1 MKNGSASVG
10 KSLLRRAAPS
20 LTRQPRRAIPA
31 AANAGRVV
39 VNGGWYYDTEMT
51 SQKKRKSVM
60 RQVMIVTGG
69 SQGIGEAIARLAAA
83 RGYAVALTYQ
93 SNQAMAEAVVAG
105 IEAAGGQAV
114 AIHAEM
120 ADEASILA
128 LYRTVDDKFGPV
140 TAVVNNAGTP
150 GTMGRID
157 TVTTHTL
164 DHVLAVNVRAPFLM
178 IREAVARMAIDR
190 GGAGG
195 GIVNISS
202 RAAELGGAGEWIHYA
217 ASKGAL
223 DSLTIGAAKE
233 LAARGIRVNAVS
245 PGLIQTDL
253 HARAGL
259 PDRLTRMVGGVPM
272 GRVGSTEEVATA
284 VLWLLSPE
292 ASYITGVIVPIS
304 GGR

>member
-1 MKNGSASVG
+1 
-10 KSLLRRAAPS
+10 
-20 LTRQPRRAIPA
+20 
-31 AANAGRVV
+31 
-39 VNGGWYYDTEMT
+39 
-51 SQKKRKSVM
+51 M
-60 RQVMIVTGG
+60 RQVLIVTGG
-69 SQGIGEAIARLAAA
+69 SQGIGAAIARLAAA

-93 SNQAMAEAVVAG
+93 SNQALADAVVAG
-105 IEAAGGQAV
+105 IEAAGGTAIAV
-114 AIHAEM
+114 RAEM

-128 LYRTVDDKFGPV
+128 LYRTVDEKFGPV
-140 TAVVNNAGTP
+140 TALVNNAGTP
-150 GTMGRID
+150 GRMGRID
-157 TVTTHTL
+157 AVTADGL
-164 DHVLAVNVRAPFLM
+164 DNVLAVNVRAPFLM
-178 IREAVARMAIDR
+178 IREAVARMATDGR
-190 GGAGG
+190 GPRGGGARDGGPRDGGPRDAGPRDGAVGGAGG
-195 GIVNISS
+195 AIVNISS

-259 PDRLTRMVGGVPM
+259 PDRLTQMVGGVPM
-272 GRVGSTEEVATA
+272 GRVGTPEEVANA

>member
-1 MKNGSASVG
+1 
-10 KSLLRRAAPS
+10 
-20 LTRQPRRAIPA
+20 
-31 AANAGRVV
+31 
-39 VNGGWYYDTEMT
+39 
-51 SQKKRKSVM
+51 M
-60 RQVMIVTGG
+60 RQVAIVTGG

-93 SNQAMAEAVVAG
+93 SNQALAEKVASD
-105 IEAAGGQAV
+105 IAAAGGTAL
-114 AIHAEM
+114 AIRAEM
-120 ADEASILA
+120 AEEASILA
-128 LYRTVDDKFGPV
+128 LYRTVDERLGPV
-140 TAVVNNAGTP
+140 TALINNAGTP

-157 TVTTHTL
+157 SIQADVL
-164 DHVLAVNVRAPFLM
+164 DTVLAVNVRAPFLM
-178 IREAVARMAIDR
+178 IREAVARMATDR

-195 GIVNISS
+195 SIVNISS

-233 LAARGIRVNAVS
+233 LAPQGIRVNAVS

-272 GRVGSTEEVATA
+272 GRVGSSDEVATA

>member
-1 MKNGSASVG
+1 
-10 KSLLRRAAPS
+10 
-20 LTRQPRRAIPA
+20 
-31 AANAGRVV
+31 
-39 VNGGWYYDTEMT
+39 
-51 SQKKRKSVM
+51 M
-60 RQVMIVTGG
+60 RQVLIVTGG
-69 SQGIGEAIARLAAA
+69 SQGIGAAIARLAAA

-93 SNQAMAEAVVAG
+93 SNQALADAVVAG
-105 IEAAGGQAV
+105 IEAAGGTAIAV
-114 AIHAEM
+114 RAEM

-128 LYRTVDDKFGPV
+128 LYRTVDEKFGPV
-140 TAVVNNAGTP
+140 TALVNNAGTP
-150 GTMGRID
+150 GRMGRID
-157 TVTTHTL
+157 AVTADGL
-164 DHVLAVNVRAPFLM
+164 DNVLAVNVRAPFLM
-178 IREAVARMAIDR
+178 IREAVARMATDGR
-190 GGAGG
+190 GPRGGGARDGAVGGAGG
-195 GIVNISS
+195 AIVNISS

-259 PDRLTRMVGGVPM
+259 PDRLTQMVGGVPM
-272 GRVGSTEEVATA
+272 GRVGTPEEVANA